1 MKLTKRKRW
10 MALGLAVVVCLAFAG
25 AWGESSV
32 AAATTK
38 KAKTP
43 LEEHGALQ
51 EEGTKL
57 VDQNGDT
64 MQLYGMSTHGIAWFP
79 EYINKKAFKTLRD
92 DWKTNCIRL
101 AMYTNEYN

>member
-1 MKLTKRKRW
+1 M
-10 MALGLAVVVCLAFAG
+10 
-25 AWGESSV
+25 

-51 EEGTKL
+51 VEGTKL

-79 EYINKKAFKTLRD
+79 E
-92 DWKTNCIRL
+92 
-101 AMYTNEYN
+101 